1 MLDTTLGIITLVIA
15 CAVFLVVGLT
25 YAWRRRRQ
33 SVEDYTVS
41 RNHAPTNVGIATLVA
56 SMFGTWVLLSPGE
69 SGANFG
75 IISLVGYALG
85 MAGIPVMFMFV
96 GPRIRQLM
104 PNGHSVTEYV
114 RHRFGLVPFVAIFV
128 VIIFVI
134 GIFITAEMTA
144 ITAAVS
150 ILTGS
155 PAWATAVA
163 VGIVVI
169 AYTAYGGLR
178 VSIFTDR
185 IQFWVLIPVLLLLV
199 VVAAVLVG
207 NAGAWKAAGGSGAL
221 SVSRPDS
228 YFFAI
233 VLIIGIVASNAFH
246 PGMWQRVYTVE
257 NQGALNR
264 SLWGATIIAI
274 PLTFLMGMAGI
285 AAVGNG
291 SVAPFQY
298 PEVAAAMF
306 ALAGD
311 VFPLWMHFLILI
323 CALMLAMS
331 TLDTLM
337 NGLASGIAADMAG
350 VGMQRGTLMTL
361 ARAITVI
368 VAIPAIIV
376 ASQGHSVLYVFL
388 IADLLGAAIAVP
400 MLVGLYSS
408 RMPGW
413 GVILAGAVGIVIGA
427 LFYPK
432 PDLLSPV
439 GPRLS
444 GGRSDVLCLRIGAGD
459 LVGDR
464 IRDHHRPAHGRA
476 HPGVRLRRS
485 QLRRRTH
492 RRTRRSRRLTTA
504 HFVGARHA
512 SPPSLQNLTTTQQE
526 EPPHDHRQQGLSQR
540 TGQRQSGDCPAL
552 PRLAKGLRDR
562 QPPGHPRA
570 HA

>member
-1 MLDTTLGIITLVIA
+1 MLDTTLGIATLVIA
-15 CAVFLVVGLT
+15 CAVFLVLGLT

-114 RHRFGLVPFVAIFV
+114 RHRYGLVPFVSIFV

-178 VSIFTDR
+178 VSIYTDR
-185 IQFWVLIPVLLLLV
+185 IQFWILIPVLILLL

-207 NAGAWKAAGGSGAL
+207 SAGAWKAAGASGAL
-221 SVSRPDS
+221 SVSNPGS
-228 YFFAI
+228 YYFAI

-257 NQGALNR
+257 NQRSLNR
-264 SLWGATIIAI
+264 SLWAAAGIAI

-298 PEVAAAMF
+298 PEVAAALF

-311 VFPLWMHFLILI
+311 VFPLWMHFLMLI

-400 MLVGLYSS
+400 MLIGLYST

-413 GVILAGAVGIVIGA
+413 GVLLAGGVGIVIGA
-427 LFYPK
+427 LYYPK
-432 PDLLSPV
+432 PDLLSPWALV
-439 GPRLS
+439 SPI
-444 GGRSDVLCLRIGAGD
+444 GGQMFFAFASALVISSVIAFVIIMGQRMVAPSQEYDFAALDSDVGLID
-459 LVGDR
+459 E
-464 IRDHHRPAHGRA
+464 PAIA
-476 HPGVRLRRS
+476 
-485 QLRRRTH
+485 
-492 RRTRRSRRLTTA
+492 
-504 HFVGARHA
+504 
-512 SPPSLQNLTTTQQE
+512 
-526 EPPHDHRQQGLSQR
+526 D
-540 TGQRQSGDCPAL
+540 D
-552 PRLAKGLRDR
+552 
-562 QPPGHPRA
+562 
-570 HA
+570 

>member
-1 MLDTTLGIITLVIA
+1 MLDTTLGIVTLVIA
-15 CAVFLVVGLT
+15 CAVFLVLGLT

-33 SVEDYTVS
+33 SVEDYTIS
-41 RNHAPTNVGIATLVA
+41 RNHAPVNVGVATLVA

-104 PNGHSVTEYV
+104 PNGHSITEYV
-114 RHRFGLVPFVAIFV
+114 RHRFGMVPFVSIFV

-178 VSIFTDR
+178 VSIYTDR
-185 IQFWVLIPVLLLLV
+185 IQFWVLIPALLLLV
-199 VVAAVLVG
+199 VVAAWFV
-207 NAGAWKAAGGSGAL
+207 GGSGAWGAAKEAGLL
-221 SVSRPDS
+221 SVSSAGS
-228 YFFAI
+228 YYFAV

-257 NQGALNR
+257 NQRSLNR
-264 SLWGATIIAI
+264 SLWGAAALAI
-274 PLTFLMGMAGI
+274 PITFLMGMAGI

-291 SVAPFQY
+291 SVGPFEY
-298 PEVAAAMF
+298 PAVAAALF
-306 ALAGD
+306 SLASD
-311 VFPLWMHFLILI
+311 VFPLWMHFLMLI

-337 NGLASGIAADMAG
+337 NGLASGMAADLAG
-350 VGMQRGTLMTL
+350 IGLERGRLMGL
-361 ARAITVI
+361 ARVVTVV

-388 IADLLGAAIAVP
+388 IADLLGAAIAAP
-400 MLVGLYSS
+400 MLVGLYSR

-413 GVILAGAVGIVIGA
+413 AVLLAGGAGIVIGA

-432 PDLLSPV
+432 PDLLSPWALTAPV
-439 GPRLS
+439 GGQMFFAFASALVVSSVISTAVVWAQRLVAPQS
-444 GGRSDVLCLRIGAGD
+444 QYDFAILNNDVQLIDEPAAGD
-459 LVGDR
+459 D
-464 IRDHHRPAHGRA
+464 
-476 HPGVRLRRS
+476 
-485 QLRRRTH
+485 
-492 RRTRRSRRLTTA
+492 
-504 HFVGARHA
+504 
-512 SPPSLQNLTTTQQE
+512 
-526 EPPHDHRQQGLSQR
+526 
-540 TGQRQSGDCPAL
+540 
-552 PRLAKGLRDR
+552 
-562 QPPGHPRA
+562 
-570 HA
+570 

>member
-1 MLDTTLGIITLVIA
+1 MLDTTLGIATLVIA
-15 CAVFLVVGLT
+15 CAVFLVLGLT
-25 YAWRRRRQ
+25 YAWRRRLQ

-114 RHRFGLVPFVAIFV
+114 RHRYGLVPFVSIFV

-178 VSIFTDR
+178 VSIYTDR
-185 IQFWVLIPVLLLLV
+185 IQFWILIPVLILLL

-207 NAGAWKAAGGSGAL
+207 SAGAWKAAGASGAL
-221 SVSRPDS
+221 SVSNPGS
-228 YFFAI
+228 YYFAI

-257 NQGALNR
+257 NQRSLNR
-264 SLWGATIIAI
+264 SLWAAAGIAI

-298 PEVAAAMF
+298 PEVAAALF

-311 VFPLWMHFLILI
+311 VFPLWMHFLMLI

-400 MLVGLYSS
+400 MLIGLYST

-413 GVILAGAVGIVIGA
+413 GVLLAGGVGIVIGA
-427 LFYPK
+427 LYYPK
-432 PDLLSPV
+432 PDLLSPWALV
-439 GPRLS
+439 SPI
-444 GGRSDVLCLRIGAGD
+444 GGQMFFAFASALVISSVIAFVIIMGQRMVAPSQEYDFAALDSDVGLID
-459 LVGDR
+459 E
-464 IRDHHRPAHGRA
+464 PAVA
-476 HPGVRLRRS
+476 
-485 QLRRRTH
+485 
-492 RRTRRSRRLTTA
+492 
-504 HFVGARHA
+504 
-512 SPPSLQNLTTTQQE
+512 
-526 EPPHDHRQQGLSQR
+526 D
-540 TGQRQSGDCPAL
+540 D
-552 PRLAKGLRDR
+552 
-562 QPPGHPRA
+562 
-570 HA
+570 

>member
-1 MLDTTLGIITLVIA
+1 MLDTTLGITTLVIA
-15 CAVFLVVGLT
+15 CAVFLVLGLT

-114 RHRFGLVPFVAIFV
+114 RHRYGLVPFVSIFV

-178 VSIFTDR
+178 VSIYTDR
-185 IQFWVLIPVLLLLV
+185 IQFWVLIPVLLLLL

-207 NAGAWKAAGGSGAL
+207 NAGAWKAAGASGAL
-221 SVSRPDS
+221 SVSNPGS

-257 NQGALNR
+257 GQRSLNR
-264 SLWGATIIAI
+264 SLWAAAVIAI

-298 PEVAAAMF
+298 PEVAAALF

-311 VFPLWMHFLILI
+311 VFPLWMHFLMLI

-337 NGLASGIAADMAG
+337 NGLASGIAVDMAG
-350 VGMQRGTLMTL
+350 VGLQRGTLMTL

-400 MLVGLYSS
+400 MLIGLYSS

-413 GVILAGAVGIVIGA
+413 GVILAGAVGIIIGA
-427 LFYPK
+427 LYYPK
-432 PDLLSPV
+432 PDLLSPWALTS
-439 GPRLS
+439 PI
-444 GGRSDVLCLRIGAGD
+444 GGQMFFAFASA
-459 LVGDR
+459 LV
-464 IRDHHRPAHGRA
+464 ISSVIA
-476 HPGVRLRRS
+476 
-485 QLRRRTH
+485 
-492 RRTRRSRRLTTA
+492 
-504 HFVGARHA
+504 FVIII
-512 SPPSLQNLTTTQQE
+512 
-526 EPPHDHRQQGLSQR
+526 
-540 TGQRQSGDCPAL
+540 GQRMAAPSREYNFAALNANVGLIDEPAV
-552 PRLAKGLRDR
+552 ADD
-562 QPPGHPRA
+562 
-570 HA
+570 

>member
-1 MLDTTLGIITLVIA
+1 MLDTGVGIATVVLVCATFLFLGV
-15 CAVFLVVGLT
+15 T
-25 YAWRRRRQ
+25 YIGRRRQ

-41 RNHAPTNVGIATLVA
+41 RNHAPANVGIATLVA

-69 SGANFG
+69 TGANFG

-85 MAGIPVMFMFV
+85 IAAIPVMFMFV

-104 PNGHSVTEYV
+104 PNGHSITEYV
-114 RHRFGLVPFVAIFV
+114 KHRFGLIPFVAISV

-163 VGIVVI
+163 VGVVVV

-178 VSIFTDR
+178 VSIYTDR

-199 VVAAVLVG
+199 IVAAVIVTG
-207 NAGAWKAAGGSGAL
+207 DGVWDVAGQAGLL
-221 SVSRPDS
+221 SVSTPGS
-228 YFFAI
+228 YYFGI

-257 NQGALNR
+257 SQRALNR
-264 SLWGATIIAI
+264 SLLGAAALAI
-274 PLTFLMGMAGI
+274 PITFLMGMAGI

-291 SVAPFQY
+291 SVGPFEY
-298 PEVAAAMF
+298 PAVAAALF
-306 ALAGD
+306 TLASD
-311 VFPLWMHFLILI
+311 VFPLWMHFLMLV

-337 NGLASGIAADMAG
+337 NGLASGIAADLAG
-350 VGMQRGTLMTL
+350 AGMGRSVLMLL
-361 ARAITVI
+361 ARSVTVI
-368 VAIPAIIV
+368 VAIPAVIV
-376 ASQGHSVLYVFL
+376 GAQGFSVLYVFL

-400 MLVGLYSS
+400 MLVGLYSR

-413 GVILAGAVGIVIGA
+413 AVLLSGGAGIIIGA

-432 PDLLSPV
+432 PDLISPWAIAA
-439 GPRLS
+439 PF
-444 GGRSDVLCLRIGAGD
+444 GGQMFFAFASAVVVSSAIAAAVIL
-459 LVGDR
+459 
-464 IRDHHRPAHGRA
+464 
-476 HPGVRLRRS
+476 LRRLAAPQQQYDFRILNTS
-485 QLRRRTH
+485 VQLIDE
-492 RRTRRSRRLTTA
+492 
-504 HFVGARHA
+504 
-512 SPPSLQNLTTTQQE
+512 PSAA
-526 EPPHDHRQQGLSQR
+526 D
-540 TGQRQSGDCPAL
+540 D
-552 PRLAKGLRDR
+552 
-562 QPPGHPRA
+562 
-570 HA
+570 